1 MHLLSL
7 SLSSLFLFPNPIIVA
22 SHGPSVGPS
31 VRPSGWPPPPS
42 RPRQLVYGI
51 KHSPHTNWAALE
63 RRCWRVLQALGT
75 SPELLANLNT
85 PGYLGTDGAKVTRKQ
100 RQLVCLARA
109 LVMNPEVL
117 VVHKPTQLLGEEKR
131 DRLMQALGEFTRNRG
146 FLMDPDE
153 PLIRRRKR
161 TVIFTTDTLDEAMD
175 YADVVFFMDGAN
187 GIRKVKDN
195 NERPTPAE

>member
-1 MHLLSL
+1 
-7 SLSSLFLFPNPIIVA
+7 
-22 SHGPSVGPS
+22 
-31 VRPSGWPPPPS
+31 
-42 RPRQLVYGI
+42 
-51 KHSPHTNWAALE
+51 
-63 RRCWRVLQALGT
+63 
-75 SPELLANLNT
+75 
-85 PGYLGTDGAKVTRKQ
+85 
-100 RQLVCLARA
+100 
-109 LVMNPEVL
+109 MNPEVL